1 MTRERKTEI
10 LNDLLEQGYNAIPC
24 IGEEDMASDRI
35 AALLHNLSAAEQ
47 LRRVVSWDDGDAD
60 TGSDTRQHEPHTEVP
75 TAAAQEVPA
84 VEDAETAITKEELK
98 KKLLTLGNQYDALDV
113 AAIMNG
119 MGYDRLSDIPANRYA
134 ELLSKVES
142 AVEGLA

>member
-10 LNDLLEQGYNAIPC
+10 LNDLLEQGYNAIPHL
-24 IGEEDMASDRI
+24 GEEDMASDRI

-47 LRRVVSWDDGDAD
+47 LRQVVSWDGGDTD
-60 TGSDTRQHEPHTEVP
+60 LGSDAQKCEPEAESP
-75 TAAAQEVPA
+75 TAAPEEQTQE
-84 VEDAETAITKEELK
+84 DTETAITKEELK

-113 AAIMNG
+113 ASIMNG

>member
-47 LRRVVSWDDGDAD
+47 LRQVVSWDGGDTD
-60 TGSDTRQHEPHTEVP
+60 LGSDAQKCEPEAESP
-75 TAAAQEVPA
+75 TAATEEQTQE
-84 VEDAETAITKEELK
+84 DTETAITKEELK

-113 AAIMNG
+113 ASIMNG